1 MNPTRGKPGPGLK
14 PDNPFPI
21 YVAKN
26 GAIGRNGNGTKQP
39 YISSSALRNYWD
51 LAVLHACVQ
60 SVHQHIV
67 DTERI
72 QKYYF
77 RVLSTLVVINSVEYI
92 EYFTHNGLD
101 DTRLPLVDQPS
112 TLAIPSIP
120 LHWWNTF
127 YEAQWQFC
135 PVEFNLEKKLP
146 THALN
151 YRQIWPIKDV
161 ETLTGGQDDTVS
173 ASKVTV
179 DHNCIQLIGQ
189 GSYCVFKEYT
199 EKGYLSYKNEVEA
212 YTNLMRQGSQ
222 AIIRCYDWFE
232 QAGKYTIILEY
243 AELGSLLDYWDST
256 HEPTSPN
263 DIDTLWTSFFELL
276 KGLAV
281 IHNNLP
287 RTREL
292 EGIKMFG
299 MHSDIKPGNILVS
312 KKAGSSSPYD
322 VYFKIADFGL
332 SHTRPVIPGSP
343 DPIEIDSGGSRMYNP
358 PETTRRAEWADS
370 FDFQV
375 GQHLDIWGMGCVFS
389 EMASWVVGGQPER
402 RRYCLLRK
410 EKTPKDL
417 EDAGYSACFHDG
429 EAPLPLVK
437 EYHDTILRP
446 SYRIGDSKSFQVG
459 QMVFKH
465 MLLQD
470 PLSRLNARQLHTRAE
485 KLDDEYQ
492 SLEVAQE
499 TNLSKPDSHAYA
511 SLSINANHSRGSSR
525 EIRDQYSFSP
535 PQSSPL
541 ADSGTPLTP
550 VSDRSYYQGQISY
563 NSPPPQQSSALDSIY
578 SPPGPTQNY
587 TTPTKM
593 PQRQSSQRLMY
604 GMEPQY
610 PEPYFHNTSGPKYQP
625 HEKINTVSS
634 RPVYG
639 QHGFDI
645 SRGNPT
651 TDYHSSTVTV
661 QRHGTNSTRPEQQAI
676 GSHPNQRTD
685 GFRAAKLN
693 HQKTELQEKIDYTT
707 ILKWYSERRNIFSSV
722 FGSSKLDSMNAA
734 WHRRLESAK
743 SQLGRRELVFI
754 IDDSEAM
761 REHWERVVSLF
772 KALYFLVEPLDDDGV
787 DVYFTSEPNK
797 KFNKRSWETK
807 DKYFERIEKRILRS
821 ELCPMENCLSE
832 RFREVSQ
839 AIDRDGK
846 LARRTS
852 LFVLSNGHWAQND
865 ADKACGVA
873 ILIRNMVEKLERST
887 MDRLQLSLQFVRF
900 NTDNVGTPRLAY
912 LDDDIKDEFQLAYD
926 IVDQKYFEA
935 DVCSIL
941 MGPLDRAAD
950 GTH

>member
-1 MNPTRGKPGPGLK
+1 MNPMRRKPGPGLK

-26 GAIGRNGNGTKQP
+26 GAIGRDGNGTKQP
-39 YISSSALRNYWD
+39 YISSSALRHYWD
-51 LAVLHACVQ
+51 IDVLHACVQ

-120 LHWWNTF
+120 SHWWNTF

-135 PVEFNLEKKLP
+135 PVEFNLEKGLP

-151 YRQIWPIKDV
+151 HRQIWPIKNV
-161 ETLTGGQDDTVS
+161 EALRGGQDDTVS

-256 HEPTSPN
+256 HEPTSPK
-263 DIDTLWTSFFELL
+263 DIDTLWTCFFELL

-299 MHSDIKPGNILVS
+299 IHSDIKPGNILVS

-322 VYFKIADFGL
+322 VCFKIADFGL

-343 DPIEIDSGGSRMYNP
+343 APIDIDSGGSRMYNP
-358 PETTRRAEWADS
+358 PETTRRAEWTDT

-375 GQHLDIWGMGCVFS
+375 GQYLDIWGIGCVFS
-389 EMASWVVGGQPER
+389 EMASWVVGGQSER
-402 RRYCLLRK
+402 RHYYLLRK

-492 SLEVAQE
+492 SLVVAHE
-499 TNLSKPDSHAYA
+499 TKSPRPNSHAYA
-511 SLSINANHSRGSSR
+511 SLSINANH
-525 EIRDQYSFSP
+525 
-535 PQSSPL
+535 
-541 ADSGTPLTP
+541 TPAAVL
-550 VSDRSYYQGQISY
+550 
-563 NSPPPQQSSALDSIY
+563 SAGFHLL
-578 SPPGPTQNY
+578 PTGPT
-587 TTPTKM
+587 
-593 PQRQSSQRLMY
+593 
-604 GMEPQY
+604 
-610 PEPYFHNTSGPKYQP
+610 PELHNAYEDATAAIKS
-625 HEKINTVSS
+625 ETDER

-661 QRHGTNSTRPEQQAI
+661 QRHGTNPTRPEAQAI
-676 GSHPNQRTD
+676 GSSQFHPNQRTD
-685 GFRAAKLN
+685 DFRAAKLN

-707 ILKWYSERRNIFSSV
+707 ILKWYSEKRNIFSSV
-722 FGSSKLDSMNAA
+722 FGSSKPDSMNAA
-734 WHRRLESAK
+734 WRRRLESAK

-900 NTDNVGTPRLAY
+900 NTDNIGTPRLAY